1 MSFLL
6 FMVRTREQ
14 YAPSVLCQATVV
26 VTTRSHTPPCPR
38 LWRACPEFVI
48 GPPACPVLPLFL
60 FSCLSSPLS
69 LPPPCCAVL
78 ATRGPPV
85 LRGATAFPART

>member
-26 VTTRSHTPPCPR
+26 VTTRSHTP
-38 LWRACPEFVI
+38 
-48 GPPACPVLPLFL
+48 
-60 FSCLSSPLS
+60 LSS
-69 LPPPCCAVL
+69 AL
-78 ATRGPPV
+78 ARVP
-85 LRGATAFPART
+85 